1 MIVPDINLLLYAH
14 FREFEQHSAAR
25 SWWED
30 LVVGHEPVGVPWSVG
45 IGFVRLATHPRKL
58 TEPLTTAQAIAVVES
73 WHSRPHISGLHPG
86 SEHLSILADLLSAAG
101 SGGNL
106 VPDAHI
112 AALATEH
119 DAEIHTNDRDFSR
132 FPGLR
137 WSNPL
142 PFCDLVCPSARSYS
156 RAILVGRVRW
166 D

>member
-142 PFCDLVCPSARSYS
+142 LSVT
-156 RAILVGRVRW
+156 
-166 D
+166 